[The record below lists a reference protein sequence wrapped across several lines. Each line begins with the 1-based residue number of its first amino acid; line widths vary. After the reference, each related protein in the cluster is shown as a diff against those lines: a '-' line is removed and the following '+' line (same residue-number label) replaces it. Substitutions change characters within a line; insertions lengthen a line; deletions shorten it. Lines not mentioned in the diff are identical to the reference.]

1 VTLRAVADNDILI
14 KGACYH
20 LLSKM
25 VTALPLGCEE
35 VGFLGAT
42 PFVARKKI
50 RRARL
55 NKKSAFA
62 IRDFENAMAR
72 MTRVEP
78 THAEIAFAADLELL
92 AQKANLALDF
102 GESQL
107 CAIVSHR
114 RLDWLVTGDKRAIR
128 AIQSLWNAG
137 AEIQYLEYKIV
148 CLEQLFFAI
157 VAFCDTGIERLI
169 CSEPNVDKAISIS
182 FSCSSKVRDVK
193 SWLVGLRS
201 YIEHLRSV
209 APTMLS
215 NN

>member
-14 KGACYH
+14 KGACYY
-20 LLSKM
+20 LLSEM
-25 VTALPLGCEE
+25 ATALRLECEE
-35 VGFLGAT
+35 VGFLGAA
-42 PFVARKKI
+42 PFVAREKI

-55 NKKSAFA
+55 NKKPALA
-62 IRDFENAMAR
+62 IRNFENAMAR
-72 MTRVEP
+72 MTHVEP
-78 THAEIAFAADLELL
+78 TNAEIAFAADLELL

-128 AIQSLWNAG
+128 AIQSLLSAG
-137 AEIQYLEYKIV
+137 AELQYLEYKVV
-148 CLEQLFFAI
+148 CLEQLLFAI
-157 VAFCDTGIERLI
+157 VAFCDTRIERLI

-182 FSCSSKVRDVK
+182 FSCSSQVRDVK

-201 YIEHLRSV
+201 YIEHLRTL
-209 APTMLS
+209 APTVLS